1 MSDQPTVTP
10 TLTIDQAL
18 INRPLGPTTKPRKRQ
33 HPRGSSRLD
42 SGWPRYTDSLWG
54 LGSGLTPSNSSRR
67 RGPAPTLLAD
77 YRHFHRASKA
87 MRGYHVADLRQRA
100 S

>member
-10 TLTIDQAL
+10 TLTIDQA
-18 INRPLGPTTKPRKRQ
+18 
-33 HPRGSSRLD
+33 
-42 SGWPRYTDSLWG
+42 
-54 LGSGLTPSNSSRR
+54 
-67 RGPAPTLLAD
+67 TLLAD

-87 MRGYHVADLRQRA
+87 MRVYRVADLRQCA